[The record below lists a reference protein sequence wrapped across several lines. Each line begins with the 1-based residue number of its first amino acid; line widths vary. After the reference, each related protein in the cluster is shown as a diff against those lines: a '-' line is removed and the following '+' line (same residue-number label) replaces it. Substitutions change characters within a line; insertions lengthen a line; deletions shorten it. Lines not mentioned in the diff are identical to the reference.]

1 MLAGLVSCS
10 KYEPEP
16 LNNVTEDNVWDPLDK
31 NGDFAK
37 QMLTDIYSYL
47 PDGYN
52 RIGGDLLDDASGDAV
67 PSRFTNTVEYFTNGR
82 LNSQNNPDNCWTN
95 SYRAIRA
102 ANDFLAHIDIVPV
115 DATTKQYWKA
125 EARFIRAISYFEM
138 LKRFGGVPL
147 IGDQVLT
154 ATDNLQLPRNTY
166 TECAAYIVNECD
178 AIKPL
183 LRVEPVADS
192 DIGRITRC
200 AAMALK
206 IRVLLYG
213 ASPLYNGGG
222 LSSDPIMKALTGYPT
237 YDATRWNKV
246 VTACEDLIALNVYSL
261 PTSYTSVFTARK
273 NTEVILAKERAKT
286 FDVESNNSPIGFS
299 PATGLGYTSPT
310 QELVDAFPMANGLAI
325 TDPTSGYNAAAPYT
339 GRDPRFAATIFYNG
353 TPWLNRSGGVQTF
366 TGGLDRPGGTAV
378 QTRTGYYMKKFMA
391 DFSTQTSFSNQDHN
405 FILFRYAEVLLTY
418 AEALNEVGRTSEAY
432 TQLIAIRKRAGI
444 TAGTG
449 SLYGLK
455 AAMSQTEMRL
465 AIQNERRIEMAFEEQ
480 RFWDI
485 RRWKIADQVLNGTLH
500 GVTITKTGTSTY
512 TYAPLNVSTVSF
524 ANRNYTMPLPYTEVV
539 TDLNLL
545 QNEGWQ

>member
-166 TECAAYIVNECD
+166 AECAAYIVNECD

-222 LSSDPIMKALTGYPT
+222 LSSDPAMKALTGYPT

-246 VTACEDLIALNVYSL
+246 VTACEDMIALNVYSL

-405 FILFRYAEVLLTY
+405 FILFRYGEVLLTY

-444 TAGTG
+444 SAGTG

-539 TDLNLL
+539 TDLSLI

>member
-67 PSRFTNTVEYFTNGR
+67 ASRFTNTVEYFTNGR

-166 TECAAYIVNECD
+166 AECAAYIVNECD

-222 LSSDPIMKALTGYPT
+222 LSSDPAMKALTGYPT

-246 VTACEDLIALNVYSL
+246 VTACEDMIALNVYSL

-405 FILFRYAEVLLTY
+405 FILFRYGEVLLTY

-432 TQLIAIRKRAGI
+432 TQLIPIRKRAGI
-444 TAGTG
+444 SAGTG

-539 TDLNLL
+539 TDLSLI

>member
-67 PSRFTNTVEYFTNGR
+67 ASRFTNTVEYFTNGR

-166 TECAAYIVNECD
+166 AECAAYIVNECD

-222 LSSDPIMKALTGYPT
+222 LSSDPAMKALTGYPT

-246 VTACEDLIALNVYSL
+246 VTACEDMIALNVYSL

-405 FILFRYAEVLLTY
+405 FILFRYGEVLLTY

-444 TAGTG
+444 SAGTG

-539 TDLNLL
+539 TDLSLI

>member
-166 TECAAYIVNECD
+166 AECAAYIVNECD